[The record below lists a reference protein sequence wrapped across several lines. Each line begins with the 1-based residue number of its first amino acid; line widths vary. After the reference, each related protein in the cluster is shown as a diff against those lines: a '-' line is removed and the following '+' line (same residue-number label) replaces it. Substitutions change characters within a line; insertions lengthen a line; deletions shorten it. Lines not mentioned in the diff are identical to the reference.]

1 MSTGVMRIIT
11 RLNIGGPA
19 RHVAILSRGLDAF
32 AFDTELVSGSEA
44 ASEGRLEPGTRFT
57 RVPAL
62 VRPVSPREDLRA
74 ARALEHLVRSRRPT
88 IVHTHLAKAG
98 TLGRMAAI
106 RAHVPI
112 VVHTYHGHV
121 LDGYFSRPVAAAFLV
136 AERALARR
144 TDQFVAVSQTVRD
157 ELLGLGIGR
166 PEQWRVVPLGL
177 ELEPFIRA
185 TTGRAEAREMLGLR
199 ESGAVV
205 GFVGRLVPIKDV
217 PTLLRSARRVAVD
230 RPDLTVVVAGDG
242 ELRAELER
250 TARTLLGERVR
261 FLGWVHDLPTL
272 YRALDVVVLTSRNE
286 GTPVTLIEAAAA
298 GRPAVATRVGGVG
311 EVVRDGETGLLAR
324 PGDDSAIA
332 RLIGSL
338 LDDRARAEAL
348 GSAARNWV
356 RERYSA
362 DRLVG
367 DMAALYDDLLRTKG
381 ISRA

>member
-1 MSTGVMRIIT
+1 MGAKVMRIIT

-19 RHVAILSRGLDAF
+19 RHVDILSRGLDAF
-32 AFDTELVSGSEA
+32 AFDTELVAGSEA
-44 ASEGRLEPGTRFT
+44 ASEGRLDPGTRLT

-62 VRPVSPREDLRA
+62 VRPVSPRDDLRA
-74 ARALEHLVRSRRPT
+74 ARALSHLVRLRRPT
-88 IVHTHLAKAG
+88 LVHTHMAKAG
-98 TLGRMAAI
+98 ALGRMAAF

-121 LDGYFSRPVAAAFLV
+121 LDGYFSRPVAAAFLA

-144 TDQFVAVSQTVRD
+144 TDALVAVSETVRD

-177 ELEPFIRA
+177 ELEPLIDTIA
-185 TTGRAEAREMLGLR
+185 GRAEAREMLGLPV
-199 ESGAVV
+199 SGAVV

-217 PTLLRSARRVAVD
+217 PTFLRAARRVAVD

-242 ELRAELER
+242 ELRAELE
-250 TARTLLGERVR
+250 TVARTLLGDRVR
-261 FLGWVHDLPTL
+261 FLGWVQDLPTL

-286 GTPVTLIEAAAA
+286 GTPVALIEAAAA

-311 EVVRDGETGLLAR
+311 DVVRDGDTGLLAG
-324 PGDDSAIA
+324 PGDDAAIA

-338 LDDRARAEAL
+338 LDDPVRAEAL
-348 GSAARNWV
+348 GSAARDWV

-367 DMAALYDDLLRTKG
+367 DMADLYDDLLRTEG
-381 ISRA
+381 IDRG